1 VVNQVELHPLLQQ
14 PSLVADC
21 TAEGIHITADAP
33 LGSLDRP
40 AAIKAAD
47 EPVLLDNPVI
57 IASASPPWT
66 RTPVW

>member
-1 VVNQVELHPLLQQ
+1 LPQAARPARPL
-14 PSLVADC
+14 PA
-21 TAEGIHITADAP
+21 AEGIHITADAP